1 MKNIGWMLRQ
11 RATVSPRLQAYV
23 EPSTDV
29 RMTYAQMNALAN
41 RCADVLTALG
51 IAKGDRVALLMP
63 NSVEFCCLFYG
74 AAKLGAVAV
83 PINTRLAAPEVSF
96 ILSDSGSKV
105 VIYGAPSA
113 PVIDAIRAQ
122 ADPPGTV
129 TDWIGADSLAERLRS
144 AAADEP
150 AVECGGDDNLF
161 IMYTSG
167 TTGHPKGVVH
177 THESVH
183 SAASSWASTIDV
195 RYRDRLLL
203 PLPMFHVAALTTVI
217 FSAMRGVTLISMP
230 QFDATKVWSLI
241 VEERVCIGG
250 AVPAILNFMRQV
262 PEFAELDAPDFR
274 YFITG
279 GAPMPE
285 ALIKIYAAKN
295 IEVVQGYALTESCG
309 GGTLLLSEDALRKAG
324 SAGRATMFTDVAVR
338 GDDGVIREHGE
349 GEVVIKSDILLKEYW
364 NRPEATR
371 DAFDNGWFRTGDI
384 GEIDDEGYLYIKDRL
399 KDMIISGGENVYPA
413 EIESVIIGVPGVSEV
428 AVIGLPDEKWG
439 EIAAAIVVADQ
450 NEVSEQQIVEYC
462 GTRLAR
468 YKLPKKVI
476 FAEAIPATRPAR
488 SSKRCCAN
496 SIRRR
501 CRSDARP
508 EPLGRRE
515 PHDAGNEVARNVR
528 TQPSSSSSGIGP
540 SGAATGNPLPLSV
553 FELPVHAAALV
564 DLLLH
569 QGLDRQPRAGDPVV
583 ASGPAAAAACRPMR
597 FGSPAACCGWCPAR
611 RLPALAPARRAGCR
625 RPRR

>member
-274 YFITG
+274 YFIT
-279 GAPMPE
+279 
-285 ALIKIYAAKN
+285 
-295 IEVVQGYALTESCG
+295 
-309 GGTLLLSEDALRKAG
+309 
-324 SAGRATMFTDVAVR
+324 MFTDVAVR

-476 FAEAIPATRPAR
+476 FAEAIPRNPTGKILKTVLREQYSATVP
-488 SSKRCCAN
+488 K
-496 SIRRR
+496 
-501 CRSDARP
+501 
-508 EPLGRRE
+508 
-515 PHDAGNEVARNVR
+515 
-528 TQPSSSSSGIGP
+528 
-540 SGAATGNPLPLSV
+540 
-553 FELPVHAAALV
+553 
-564 DLLLH
+564 
-569 QGLDRQPRAGDPVV
+569 
-583 ASGPAAAAACRPMR
+583 
-597 FGSPAACCGWCPAR
+597 
-611 RLPALAPARRAGCR
+611 
-625 RPRR
+625 